1 MRRLKIL
8 IAGLLVSAV
17 FAQQEDS
24 PGQVFRATVNVVVV
38 PVTVTDPDG
47 SFVGDLKPSDF
58 RLLDNEK
65 PQDIKVDVSFI
76 PMSLVVVVQSNWDM
90 EAILPKLQKIGPL
103 FQGLVTGDQG
113 EVAVLSFDH
122 RLQVLQDFTTDAD
135 LISQAFAKLKQ
146 GSRTSAMIDANT
158 AAIRMLARRPQNRR
172 RVILYIGET
181 RDRGSEGRVR
191 DTLILAQLNNVL
203 FYPVSV
209 NRLITTLT
217 AKPMA
222 PRPDP
227 YPAGA
232 RPLPPNVPPTPE
244 ATRLSVASPANSA
257 SFVPIIEEIFKQVKG
272 IFIDNPVE
280 VFTEYTGG
288 REHSFITQ
296 KDLERAIHEIGQEL
310 HSQYLLSY
318 SPNNKMEAGFHEIR
332 VDVMGRTGRTRR
344 ELRTR
349 YRPGYWLAAVP
360 E

>member
-1 MRRLKIL
+1 MRCPRIL
-8 IAGLLVSAV
+8 IAGLLALTL
-17 FAQQEDS
+17 FAQQEDT

-38 PVTVTDPDG
+38 PVTVTDTDG
-47 SFVGDLKPSDF
+47 SFVDDLKPSDF

-76 PMSLVVVVQSNWDM
+76 PISLVVVVQANWDM

-103 FQGLVTGDQG
+103 FQGLITGDQG
-113 EVAVLSFDH
+113 EVAVLCFDH
-122 RLQVLQDFTTDAD
+122 RVQTLQDFTTDGD
-135 LISQAFAKLKQ
+135 LISQAFSKLKQ
-146 GSRTSAMIDANT
+146 GSSTSAMIDANT

-172 RVILYIGET
+172 RIILYIGET
-181 RDRGSEGRVR
+181 RDRGSEGRLR
-191 DTLILAQLNNVL
+191 DALVLAQLNNIM

-209 NRLITTLT
+209 NRLMTTLT

-232 RPLPPNVPPTPE
+232 RPLPPNVAPTPE
-244 ATRLSVASPANSA
+244 ASRLIVAGPANSA
-257 SFVPIIEEIFKQVKG
+257 NFVPLFVEIFKQVKA

-288 REHSFITQ
+288 REHSFISQ
-296 KDLERAIHEIGQEL
+296 KDLERAINEIGQEL

-318 SPNNKMEAGFHEIR
+318 SPNNKMEAGFHEIK
-332 VDVMGRTGRTRR
+332 VDVMSRTGRTRR
-344 ELRTR
+344 ELHTR

>member
-1 MRRLKIL
+1 MNSPRLAV
-8 IAGLLVSAV
+8 AGLLALTL

-24 PGQVFRATVNVVVV
+24 PGQVFRATVNVVVA
-38 PVTVTDPDG
+38 PVTVTDQDG
-47 SFVGDLKPSDF
+47 NFVNDLKPSDF

-65 PQDIKVDVSFI
+65 PQDIKVDVSYI
-76 PMSLVVVVQSNWDM
+76 PISLVVVIQANWDM

-103 FQGLVTGDQG
+103 FQGLVTGEQG

-122 RLQVLQDFTTDAD
+122 RVQVLQDFTTDGD
-135 LISQAFAKLKQ
+135 LISQSLGKLKR
-146 GSRTSAMIDANT
+146 GSTTSAMIDATNT
-158 AAIRMLARRPQNRR
+158 AIRMLARRPGNRR
-172 RVILYIGET
+172 RIILYIGET

-191 DTLILAQLNNVL
+191 DTLTLAQLNNVL

-209 NRLITTLT
+209 NRLVTTLT
-217 AKPMA
+217 AKQMA

-227 YPAGA
+227 FPAGA
-232 RPLPPNVPPTPE
+232 RPLPPNVAPTPE
-244 ATRLSVASPANSA
+244 ATRLIVAGPANSA
-257 SFVPIIEEIFKQVKG
+257 SFVPLLVEIFKQVKAV
-272 IFIDNPVE
+272 FVDNPVE

-310 HSQYLLSY
+310 HSQYLVSY

-332 VDVMGRTGRTRR
+332 VEVLSSVGRVRR
-344 ELRTR
+344 DLKTR
-349 YRPGYWLAAVP
+349 YRVGYWMAAVP